1 MCRNGEFM
9 KKIIVFLLLAAAI
22 AGAVFWSKYSNKV
35 HYNAE
40 GTSGNSAG
48 NLYNGGL
55 FCEINGTVYF
65 SNHKDDGAL
74 YSMNTDLSNV
84 EKVLP
89 DKVVSINADSHYV
102 YYSRRNY
109 EKENRVVSALNFQDH
124 GIFRMNRK
132 DKKLTMLTEELNG
145 ILCLSGN
152 TIFFQQLD
160 RSGNIE
166 IHRIGIDKK
175 NAALLTKEPL
185 IPASVRNGL
194 LYYAGVSSDHFLHSM
209 ALFSGA
215 EELISDQFCYMPVA
229 MPEYIYYIATTD
241 GHNLCRMDYS
251 GGNKETLVEDFCST
265 FNITPDERYL
275 YYQVDGG
282 DDNRIVQ
289 LDLVTGF
296 TTTLIDGNYKQIHVT
311 SKYIFFYDFIG
322 KTVYAYDRAAELLSV
337 FNPPVFEK

>member
-1 MCRNGEFM
+1 M

-74 YSMNTDLSNV
+74 YSMDTDLSNV

-175 NAALLTKEPL
+175 NTALLTKEPL

-265 FNITPDERYL
+265 FNITPDERFL

-311 SKYIFFYDFIG
+311 SKYIFFYDFSG
-322 KTVYAYDRAAELLSV
+322 KTVYAYDRATELLSV
-337 FNPPVFEK
+337 FNPPVFEE

>member
-1 MCRNGEFM
+1 M
-9 KKIIVFLLLAAAI
+9 KKIVIIVLLAAAI
-22 AGAVFWSKYSNKV
+22 AGAVFWGRYSNKV
-35 HYNAE
+35 YYNAE

-55 FCEINGTVYF
+55 FCEIDGIIYF
-65 SNHKDDGAL
+65 ANHKDDGAL
-74 YSMNTDLSNV
+74 YSMDTDLSNV
-84 EKVLP
+84 EKILT

-124 GIFRMNRK
+124 GIFRMTRK

-152 TIFFQQLD
+152 NIFFQQLD

-166 IHRIGIDKK
+166 IHRVSIDKK
-175 NAALLTKEPL
+175 DTKLLTKEPL

-194 LYYAGVSSDHFLHSM
+194 LYYAGVSSDHYLHTM
-209 ALFSGA
+209 ALSSGA
-215 EELISDQFCYMPVA
+215 EELVSDQFCYMPVA
-229 MPEYIYYIATTD
+229 MPAYIYYIATTD
-241 GHNLCRMDYS
+241 GHHLCRMDYS
-251 GGNKETLVEDFCST
+251 GGSKETLVEDFCST

-275 YYQVDGG
+275 YYQIDGG

-311 SKYIFFYDFIG
+311 SKYIFFYDFNG
-322 KTVYAYDRAAELLSV
+322 KTVYAYDRATELLSV
-337 FNPPVFEK
+337 FNPPVIEE

>member
-1 MCRNGEFM
+1 M
-9 KKIIVFLLLAAAI
+9 KKIVIIVLLAVAI
-22 AGAVFWSKYSNKV
+22 AGAVFWGRYSNKV
-35 HYNAE
+35 YYNAE
-40 GTSGNSAG
+40 GTTGNSAG

-55 FCEINGTVYF
+55 FCEIDGIIYF
-65 SNHKDDGAL
+65 ANHKDDGAL
-74 YSMNTDLSNV
+74 YSMDTDLSNV
-84 EKVLP
+84 EKILT

-124 GIFRMNRK
+124 GIFRMTRK

-152 TIFFQQLD
+152 NIFFQQLD

-166 IHRIGIDKK
+166 IHRVSIDKK
-175 NAALLTKEPL
+175 DTKLLTKEPL

-194 LYYAGVSSDHFLHSM
+194 LYYAGVSSDHYLHTM
-209 ALFSGA
+209 ALSSGA
-215 EELISDQFCYMPVA
+215 EELVSDQFCYMPVA
-229 MPEYIYYIATTD
+229 MPAYIYYIATTD
-241 GHNLCRMDYS
+241 GHHLCRMDYS
-251 GGNKETLVEDFCST
+251 GGNKEILVEDFCST

-275 YYQVDGG
+275 YYQIDGG

-311 SKYIFFYDFIG
+311 SKYIFFYDFNG
-322 KTVYAYDRAAELLSV
+322 KTVYAYDRATELLSV
-337 FNPPVFEK
+337 FNPPVIEE